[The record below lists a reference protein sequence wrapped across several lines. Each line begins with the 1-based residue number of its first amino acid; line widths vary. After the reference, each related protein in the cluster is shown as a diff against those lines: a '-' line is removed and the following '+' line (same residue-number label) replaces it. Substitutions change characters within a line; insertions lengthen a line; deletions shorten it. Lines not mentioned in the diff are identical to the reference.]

1 VDDDLESGQREELER
16 RGLYDPLAPDGPD
29 QLDLIRYVMSLGATI
44 DDIAVSPNLGELALD
59 LDLRPRSPSTM
70 GQVLA
75 SLPLTEAAAGRLL
88 TALGLGTEPD
98 EPVTEDEAEAIRLFG
113 TSVELLGVAGAVQLA
128 GVAAAAMARVAE
140 TLVGEFRIQVELPRL
155 SAGVPRVDVVKEY
168 AGITRSL
175 LPPFVRSLN
184 ALLRQQIL
192 AVARRMWSTDP
203 DRSTVTVWRT
213 VGFVDL
219 VGYTETSGALS
230 ARQLAQVLL
239 DFDERTAQAVRRG
252 NGQVIKMI
260 GDEAMFVTEEAGDAC
275 QIALDLVAPS
285 SRRPI
290 PPVRVGLATG
300 ELISVMGDLYGPGVN
315 LAARLVALAEPNTVA
330 VSQRTRDDT
339 EQFDFEVLPV
349 RALKGFPQPLP
360 SFKLVARHGA
370 P

>member
-16 RGLYDPLAPDGPD
+16 RGLYDPLAPDGSD

-44 DDIAVSPNLGELALD
+44 DDIAASPNLGELALD

-75 SLPLTEAAAGRLL
+75 SLPLSEAAAGRLL
-88 TALGLGTEPD
+88 TALGLATERD
-98 EPVTEDEAEAIRLFG
+98 EPVTEDEAETIRLFG
-113 TSVELLGVAGAVQLA
+113 TSMELLGEEAAVQLA
-128 GVAAAAMARVAE
+128 RVAASAMARVAE

-168 AGITRSL
+168 ADITRSL

-230 ARQLAQVLL
+230 ARQLAQVLI

-285 SRRPI
+285 SRRPT

-300 ELISVMGDLYGPGVN
+300 ELISVMGDLYGPDVN
-315 LAARLVALAEPNTVA
+315 LAARLVAVAEPNTVA
-330 VSQRTRDDT
+330 VSQRTRDGT
-339 EQFDFEVLPV
+339 EQFDFEVLPP
-349 RALKGFPQPLP
+349 RALKGFPEPLP